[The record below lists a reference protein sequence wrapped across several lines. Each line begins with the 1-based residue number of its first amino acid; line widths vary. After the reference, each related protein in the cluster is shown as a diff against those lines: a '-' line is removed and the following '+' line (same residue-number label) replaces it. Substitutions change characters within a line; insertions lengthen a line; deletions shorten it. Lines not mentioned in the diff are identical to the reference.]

1 MRISTQRVFST
12 ILVALLA
19 LLTMVTPAH
28 AESQNIRRQI
38 TISAKDMPMRT
49 FLEAIEKQCN
59 HTFFYSNS
67 VLNDAP
73 NVTLDATA
81 MPLEELLHKVFDGT
95 SRTFEVV
102 GDKIAIK
109 FASSTQVA
117 EGGGNYLFSTGCYNP
132 I

>member
-49 FLEAIEKQCN
+49 FLEAIEKQ
-59 HTFFYSNS
+59 
-67 VLNDAP
+67 
-73 NVTLDATA
+73 
-81 MPLEELLHKVFDGT
+81 
-95 SRTFEVV
+95 
-102 GDKIAIK
+102 
-109 FASSTQVA
+109 
-117 EGGGNYLFSTGCYNP
+117 
-132 I
+132 